1 MSNRKSWLFS
11 SRERFRAKWVPVRVK
26 KTRRE
31 LKPFAGVGV
40 TDRRR
45 EEAEAEGQHEDVQH
59 EMLLV
64 TLVSTPKR
72 CVLTRKAKC
81 DRSTRERDWDRDLV
95 RISRREVPLAV
106 DALLLEASAGGSDG
120 EWAAETRAGLMTKSP
135 TSLKV
140 TLRQLT
146 LGQGYD
152 IEAALALEYRLT
164 QHFMQGHDFY
174 EGVRAALIDKDQRPH
189 WQPATL
195 AEVTEAVVDGYFVP
209 LGDSELRF
217 D

>member
-1 MSNRKSWLFS
+1 MALARMDYRPGSKIRGGGFGVKIARAAAGHRSGKTADPGRRDRRVSNRKSWLFS
-11 SRERFRAKWVPVRVK
+11 SRERFRAKCIPVRVK

-95 RISRREVPLAV
+95 RISRREVPLA
-106 DALLLEASAGGSDG
+106 
-120 EWAAETRAGLMTKSP
+120 
-135 TSLKV
+135 
-140 TLRQLT
+140 
-146 LGQGYD
+146 
-152 IEAALALEYRLT
+152 
-164 QHFMQGHDFY
+164 
-174 EGVRAALIDKDQRPH
+174 
-189 WQPATL
+189 
-195 AEVTEAVVDGYFVP
+195 
-209 LGDSELRF
+209 
-217 D
+217 